1 MLPATQGE
9 NQVLPSQG
17 VTGYPGTETLS
28 WRKVRLMGNL
38 ICVFQDTSESD
49 QTSQR
54 KTCFLHLLS
63 SVAKVTT
70 EAPHGANDGCARTNG
85 RDSRHFFAFLKP
97 QNFGRKWVLQS
108 PQNQSSGMNSSSWI
122 ARTP

>member
-1 MLPATQGE
+1 MLPATQGG

-17 VTGYPGTETLS
+17 VTRYPGTETLS

-70 EAPHGANDGCARTNG
+70 EAPPGANDG
-85 RDSRHFFAFLKP
+85 
-97 QNFGRKWVLQS
+97 
-108 PQNQSSGMNSSSWI
+108 
-122 ARTP
+122 